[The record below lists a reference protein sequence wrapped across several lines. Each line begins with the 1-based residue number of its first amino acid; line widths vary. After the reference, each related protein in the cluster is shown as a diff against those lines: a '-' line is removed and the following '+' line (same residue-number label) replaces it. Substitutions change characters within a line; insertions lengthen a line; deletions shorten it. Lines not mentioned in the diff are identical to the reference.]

1 MNGGAAQPKL
11 LTHRSSGR
19 QTARPPIGVTSGDN
33 RATTVK
39 KFSSVLLMLLVTIAF
54 SCAREEAEKATS
66 LKKPQEPKPAERLAQ
81 AKEVFSAVE
90 NGNDKE
96 LDQLLAQDE
105 DVNYRRPSDGA
116 TALHLI
122 AQNGRAPIGGYLIS
136 GGADVNAKDNS
147 GSSPLHWAAEN
158 GHIAVAKSLIDKGAD
173 VNAQRGDG
181 ATPLV
186 LAISKGNAKMVEYL
200 KRSGGKV
207 NTNQQSQ

>member
-1 MNGGAAQPKL
+1 MQ
-11 LTHRSSGR
+11 
-19 QTARPPIGVTSGDN
+19 RPPLIGKAFCDN
-33 RATTVK
+33 RETTVK
-39 KFSSVLLMLLVTIAF
+39 KFSSVLLMLLVIISF
-54 SCAREEAEKATS
+54 SCARKEAEKATP
-66 LKKPQEPKPAERLAQ
+66 LKGLQEPTPAERLAQ

-90 NGNDKE
+90 NGNDKQ
-96 LDQLLAQDE
+96 LDQLLAQGA

-147 GSSPLHWAAEN
+147 GSAPLHWAAEN
-158 GHIAVAKSLIDKGAD
+158 GHLAVAKSLIDKGAD

-181 ATPLV
+181 ATPLA
-186 LAISKGNAKMVEYL
+186 LAMSQGDAKMVEYL
-200 KRSGGKV
+200 KRRGGKV

>member
-1 MNGGAAQPKL
+1 
-11 LTHRSSGR
+11 
-19 QTARPPIGVTSGDN
+19 
-33 RATTVK
+33 VK
-39 KFSSVLLMLLVTIAF
+39 KFSSVLLMLLVIIAF
-54 SCAREEAEKATS
+54 SCAREEAEKATP
-66 LKKPQEPKPAERLAQ
+66 LKKPQELTPAERLAR

-90 NGNDKE
+90 KGNDKQLE
-96 LDQLLAQDE
+96 QLLAQDA

-147 GSSPLHWAAEN
+147 GSAPLHWAVEN
-158 GHIAVAKSLIDKGAD
+158 GHLAVAKSLIYKGAD

-186 LAISKGNAKMVEYL
+186 LAVSKENAKMVEL
-200 KRSGGKV
+200 LTRSGGKG
-207 NTNQQSQ
+207 